1 MILCLRKLKYG
12 GTQLIR
18 IVLKNPDRDGGK
30 LDYTITPYDTSLSCA
45 WKFALKE
52 ILAHGLHLEKNF
64 CFMGFPKQ
72 TRGLDAMI
80 NELNTHIKRINKS
93 NLDYRIEEHFTPD
106 SVWFDPEE
114 YDFPTE
120 ISYTKHEILNRL
132 HNHFEVLQGTVG
144 SMSNY
149 YNRADPRVKY
159 SIRQLNNLCHEME
172 TWILSQLKHKFNS
185 YWTRPSQ
192 ITTFLN
198 APRLHLE
205 DEYREGFASNGY
217 DRVFGGVYMHWCQ
230 IGKTY
235 FEVFRDEGAPK
246 LTDTVCEA
254 ITDLKY
260 YSGEFDIEWGRDVV
274 RGGDQP
280 WHDNQM
286 DEYYAWL
293 TDNGKDITDPKLSLG
308 YLPLGQVDVLSSF
321 GTTDPDQIWDM
332 MSPLLNIYIIEVDG
346 VPYYFDYT
354 VDDEDYE
361 NVQMQAL
368 GLL

>member
-1 MILCLRKLKYG
+1 
-12 GTQLIR
+12 LIR
-18 IVLKNPDRDGGK
+18 VVLKSPYKGGGE
-30 LDYTITPYDTSLSCA
+30 LDYTITPHDILLARA
-45 WKFALKE
+45 WKSALVD
-52 ILAHGLHLEKNF
+52 ILKRGLHLEKNF

-72 TRGLDAMI
+72 TRGLDAMVG
-80 NELNTHIKRINKS
+80 ELTKHVDRINAS
-93 NLDYRIEEHFTPD
+93 DLDYLISEEYTSD
-106 SVWFDPEE
+106 SVWWHVDKYEFERDPE
-114 YDFPTE
+114 Y
-120 ISYTKHEILNRL
+120 IKHDTFNTL
-132 HNHFEVLQGTVG
+132 HNHFEVLQGTVENL
-144 SMSNY
+144 SDY
-149 YNRADPRVKY
+149 YYRADPYVKY

-172 TWILSQLKHKFNS
+172 SYILSRVKHKRNP

-205 DEYREGFASNGY
+205 DEYREGFATNGY

-280 WHDNQM
+280 WHDKQM
-286 DEYYAWL
+286 EEYYAWL
-293 TDNGKDITDPKLSLG
+293 TDNSKDITDPKLSLG
-308 YLPLGQVDVLSSF
+308 YLPLGQVDLLSSF

-332 MSPLLNIYIIEVDG
+332 MSPLLNIHIIEVDG

>member
-1 MILCLRKLKYG
+1 MIRVILKD
-12 GTQLIR
+12 GTR
-18 IVLKNPDRDGGK
+18 E
-30 LDYTITPYDTSLSCA
+30 LDYVIRPADTEFSEM
-45 WKFALKE
+45 WVIALE
-52 ILAHGLHLEKNF
+52 DILKRGLHLEKNF

-72 TRGLDAMI
+72 TRDLHAMLADLDR
-80 NELNTHIKRINKS
+80 HIKRINES
-93 NLDYRIEEHFTPD
+93 SLDYTIQ
-106 SVWFDPEE
+106 EE
-114 YDFPTE
+114 YSPDTVWWDVDNHTFERDPDY
-120 ISYTKHEILNRL
+120 IKHDTFNTL

-144 SMSNY
+144 NMSQY
-149 YNRADPRVKY
+149 YTDANPYVKY

-172 TWILSQLKHKFNS
+172 SYILSRVKHKRNP

-198 APRLHLE
+198 APRYNLLN
-205 DEYREGFASNGY
+205 EYRNGFVTNGY

-246 LTDTVCEA
+246 LTDAVCEA

-280 WHDNQM
+280 WHDKQM

-293 TDNGKDITDPKLSLG
+293 TDNGKDINDPRLSLG
-308 YLPLGQVDVLSSF
+308 YLPLGQVDLLSSF
-321 GTTDPDQIWDM
+321 GTTNPEQIWDM
-332 MSPLLNIYIIEVDG
+332 MSECLNIHSIELDG
-346 VPYYFDYT
+346 FPYYFNYSIG
-354 VDDEDYE
+354 DDDYE
-361 NVQMQAL
+361 EVQMQAL
-368 GLL
+368 GYLNELD

>member
-1 MILCLRKLKYG
+1 M
-12 GTQLIR
+12 IR
-18 IVLKNPDRDGGK
+18 IVLKSPYAAGGE
-30 LDYTITPYDTSLSCA
+30 LDYTITPRDIPLAHA
-45 WKFALKE
+45 WKTALVD
-52 ILAHGLHLEKNF
+52 ILERGLHLEKNF

-72 TRGLDAMI
+72 TRGLEAMLAD
-80 NELNTHIKRINKS
+80 LNRHITRINRSPLKY
-93 NLDYRIEEHFTPD
+93 NIDEEYTLDTVWYHPD
-106 SVWFDPEE
+106 KYKFDKDPE
-114 YDFPTE
+114 Y
-120 ISYTKHEILNRL
+120 IKHDTFNML
-132 HNHFEVLQGTVG
+132 HNHFEVLQGTVENL
-144 SMSNY
+144 SDY
-149 YNRADPRVKY
+149 YYRADPHAKY

-172 TWILSQLKHKFNS
+172 TWILSQLKHKFNPH
-185 YWTRPSQ
+185 WTRPSQ

-198 APRLHLE
+198 APRLHLQ
-205 DEYREGFASNGY
+205 DEYRDGFITNGY

-235 FEVFRDEGAPK
+235 FEVFRDEGAPN

-274 RGGDQP
+274 RSGDQP
-280 WHDNQM
+280 WHDSTM
-286 DEYYAWL
+286 DKYYSWL
-293 TDNGKDITDPKLSLG
+293 TENSKDINDPMLSLG

-321 GTTDPDQIWDM
+321 GTTDPEQIWDM
-332 MSPLLNIYIIEVDG
+332 MSSLLNIHIIEVDG
-346 VPYYFDYT
+346 VPYYFNYT

>member
-1 MILCLRKLKYG
+1 MIRV
-12 GTQLIR
+12 
-18 IVLKNPDRDGGK
+18 VLKSPYEAGGE
-30 LDYTITPYDTSLSCA
+30 LDYTITPHDIPLAHA
-45 WKFALKE
+45 WKSALVD
-52 ILAHGLHLEKNF
+52 ILERGLHLEKNF

-72 TRGLDAMI
+72 ARGLDAMI
-80 NELNTHIKRINKS
+80 GELNQHITRINSSSLKY
-93 NLDYRIEEHFTPD
+93 NIDEEYTLD
-106 SVWFDPEE
+106 SVWYDPDKYKFDRDPD
-114 YDFPTE
+114 Y
-120 ISYTKHEILNRL
+120 IKHDTFNTL
-132 HNHFEVLQGTVG
+132 HNHFEVLQGTVENL
-144 SMSNY
+144 SDY
-149 YNRADPRVKY
+149 YYRADPHAKY

-172 TWILSQLKHKFNS
+172 SYILSRVKHKRNP

-198 APRLHLE
+198 APRLHLQ
-205 DEYREGFASNGY
+205 DEYRDGFITNGY

-246 LTDTVCEA
+246 LTDAVCEA

-274 RGGDQP
+274 RDGDQP
-280 WHDNQM
+280 WHDSTM
-286 DEYYAWL
+286 DKYYSWL
-293 TDNGKDITDPKLSLG
+293 TENGKDINDPMLSLG
-308 YLPLGQVDVLSSF
+308 YLPLGQVDVLSNF
-321 GTTDPDQIWDM
+321 GTTDPKQIWDM
-332 MSPLLNIYIIEVDG
+332 MSPLLNIHIIEVDG